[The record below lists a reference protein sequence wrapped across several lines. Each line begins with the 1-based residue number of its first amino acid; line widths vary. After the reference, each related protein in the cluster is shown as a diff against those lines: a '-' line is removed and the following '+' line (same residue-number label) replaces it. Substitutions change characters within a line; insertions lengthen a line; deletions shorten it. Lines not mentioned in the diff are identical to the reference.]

1 MSIQITSDS
10 TCDLSPAL
18 LQSYGVRIIP
28 LSVIQ
33 GGTSYKDGVDI
44 QPADIFAH
52 VEQGGDLPTTSAV
65 SVGEYRALF
74 AELSPQHEAVVHITI
89 SADFSSCYQ
98 NACIAAEEFGNVYVV
113 DSRNLS
119 TGHGLVVVEAALA
132 ARRGMAP
139 DELVP
144 FLRELTGRVEA
155 SFLIDRLDYMVKG
168 GRCSAVAMLGA
179 NLLRLKPCIEVRDG
193 KMGVVK
199 KYRGAFAKCLVD
211 YVRERLEGRT
221 DLVPDRVF
229 ITHTTVAPETVAAVR
244 QAVEQYGPFAEIL
257 ETDAGC
263 TVSSHCGP
271 GTLGILF
278 IRKA

>member
-28 LSVIQ
+28 MSVIQ

>member
-18 LQSYGVRIIP
+18 LRSYGVRIIP

-89 SADFSSCYQ
+89 SADFSSRYQ

>member
-18 LQSYGVRIIP
+18 LQSYGIRIIP

-139 DELVP
+139 GELVS

-179 NLLRLKPCIEVRDG
+179 NLLRLKPCIEVKDG

-229 ITHTTVAPETVAAVR
+229 ITHTTVAPEIVAAVR

>member
-28 LSVIQ
+28 LYVIQ

-74 AELSPQHEAVVHITI
+74 AELSHQHEAVVHITI

>member
-1 MSIQITSDS
+1 
-10 TCDLSPAL
+10 
-18 LQSYGVRIIP
+18 
-28 LSVIQ
+28 
-33 GGTSYKDGVDI
+33 
-44 QPADIFAH
+44 
-52 VEQGGDLPTTSAV
+52 
-65 SVGEYRALF
+65 
-74 AELSPQHEAVVHITI
+74 
-89 SADFSSCYQ
+89 
-98 NACIAAEEFGNVYVV
+98 
-113 DSRNLS
+113 
-119 TGHGLVVVEAALA
+119 
-132 ARRGMAP
+132 
-139 DELVP
+139 
-144 FLRELTGRVEA
+144 
-155 SFLIDRLDYMVKG
+155 
-168 GRCSAVAMLGA
+168 MLGA

>member
-229 ITHTTVAPETVAAVR
+229 ITHTTVAPEIVAAVR